1 MFGLLCL
8 VVANVSHTFLTRTAV
23 IGEDSS
29 DFVFG
34 CFMGLA
40 FGALFLSVWLRRKKS
55 A

>member
-1 MFGLLCL
+1 MFGLVCL
-8 VVANVSHTFLTRTAV
+8 VVANVSHTILTRTAV

>member
-1 MFGLLCL
+1 MVGLVCL
-8 VVANVSHTFLTRTAV
+8 VVANVSHAVLTRTAV

-40 FGALFLSVWLRRKKS
+40 IGALLLSVWLRKKKS